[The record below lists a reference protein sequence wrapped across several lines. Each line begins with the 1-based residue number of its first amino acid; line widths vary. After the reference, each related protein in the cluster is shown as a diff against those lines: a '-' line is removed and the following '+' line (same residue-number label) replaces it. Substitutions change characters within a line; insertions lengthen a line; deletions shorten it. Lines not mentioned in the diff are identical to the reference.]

1 MVSKGKNMVQI
12 KIAKDVNVIQLK
24 KELSAINGFTVQ
36 KTRKLTDEDKLTIH
50 IADIQNKTFKQQQN
64 ILLAEM
70 TEKYPERTV
79 LIGQTKINN
88 KQVVL
93 VTVLNEN
100 ILEEVKEVIHNHKP
114 NSGLVELEI

>member
-50 IADIQNKTFKQQQN
+50 IADIQNKTFKQQQD
-64 ILLAEM
+64 ILSSQM
-70 TEKYPERTV
+70 KEKYLERTV

>member
-12 KIAKDVNVIQLK
+12 KITKDVNVIQLK
-24 KELSAINGFTVQ
+24 KELSEIIGFTVQ
-36 KTRKLTDEDKLTIH
+36 KTRELTDEDKSKIH
-50 IADIQNKTFKQQQN
+50 ITDIQNKTFKQQQN

-79 LIGQTKINN
+79 LIGQTKIDN
-88 KQVVL
+88 KQVLL

-100 ILEEVKEVIHNHKP
+100 ILEQVKEVIHNHKP
-114 NSGLVELEI
+114 NNGLVELEI